1 MLAPTV
7 LESSGGVA
15 KARLV
20 NRVSGAIA
28 ILSTNPFTIGRE
40 PSNTFVLDDALC
52 SRNHALISQF
62 TDPQGNVR
70 YQLTDLSSSNG
81 TYVGG
86 QRLAPNQ
93 QFWLTPGNVIKIGTQ
108 EWTFEA

>member
-1 MLAPTV
+1 V
-7 LESSGGVA
+7 H
-15 KARLV
+15 
-20 NRVSGAIA
+20 RVSGAIA

-40 PSNTFVLDDALC
+40 PNNTLVLDDALC

-62 TDPQGNVR
+62 TDPQGKVR